1 MTARYP
7 APTVD
12 TDRKQ
17 ESSGLSIGTL
27 IIASLS
33 SLAAALLV
41 SRIWGGGTLIGAA
54 ATPVIVALVG
64 EALHRPARAVS
75 TVRSSRAARFD
86 PVAEGRRGLR
96 EGDLA
101 EARPADDPHTAYTGA
116 GGTGERREHRPERE
130 RAGRERTPLRM
141 PRRRVLLA
149 MATGLAAFALAG
161 VMLTGTELV
170 FGDSSVATSSK
181 RTTFFGGSGSGAKA
195 DDAKDEE
202 QTTPQETSTTT
213 TPTTTEPA
221 QEATTPTEPVVPP
234 TETAPDSGGTAP
246 TAPAPAA
253 PQTDPGGA
261 PAPAPATPP
270 PSTP

>member
-7 APTVD
+7 ASTVT
-12 TDRKQ
+12 TDRQQ
-17 ESSGLSIGTL
+17 ESSGLSISTL

-64 EALHRPARAVS
+64 EALHRPARAVN

-101 EARPADDPHTAYTGA
+101 QARPAGDSRATDAGA
-116 GGTGERREHRPERE
+116 AADGERRVHRPGRTP
-130 RAGRERTPLRM
+130 RGRERRPLRM

-149 MATGLAAFALAG
+149 MATGLVAFALVG
-161 VMLTGTELV
+161 VLLTGTELV
-170 FGDSSVATSSK
+170 LGDSSVATSSK
-181 RTTFFGGSGSGAKA
+181 RTTFFGGAGSGAKA

-202 QTTPQETSTTT
+202 QTTPKDTSTTT

-221 QEATTPTEPVVPP
+221 PEATTPTETVPP
-234 TETAPDSGGTAP
+234 ATETAPDSGGAVP
-246 TAPAPAA
+246 TTPAPA
-253 PQTDPGGA
+253 PQTDPGGT
-261 PAPAPATPP
+261 PAPAPAAPP

>member
-1 MTARYP
+1 VTARYP
-7 APTVD
+7 APTVT
-12 TDRKQ
+12 TDRQQ
-17 ESSGLSIGTL
+17 ESSGLSISTL

-54 ATPVIVALVG
+54 ATPVIVALVSEG
-64 EALHRPARAVS
+64 LHRPARAVT

-86 PVAEGRRGLR
+86 PVAEGRRGMR

-101 EARPADDPHTAYTGA
+101 EARPTAHSRAADSGA
-116 GGTGERREHRPERE
+116 AAAGERRVHRPG
-130 RAGRERTPLRM
+130 RAPRGRERTPLRL

-149 MATGLAAFALAG
+149 MATGLVAFALAG
-161 VMLTGTELV
+161 VLLTGTELV

-195 DDAKDEE
+195 EDAKDEE
-202 QTTPQETSTTT
+202 QTTPEETTTTTT

-221 QEATTPTEPVVPP
+221 PEATTPTEPVPP
-234 TETAPDSGGTAP
+234 ATEATPDSGGAVPTTPAAP
-246 TAPAPAA
+246 PQTDPGGTQAPAPAA
-253 PQTDPGGA
+253 P
-261 PAPAPATPP
+261 P